1 MSTESLCDQTILI
14 TGGAG
19 FIGSHISNKLL
30 KNNTIRVVDSL
41 TTGKKSNVP
50 TEATFFETDIRQK
63 TKIKDAIN
71 GVDLLFHQA
80 ALVSVARSIERPQ
93 NSHKINTT
101 AALSLLE
108 AARME
113 GARVILAS
121 SAAIYGHPKSVPIVE
136 TDTKKPT
143 SPYGLEKLT
152 IDHYARLFHDLYD
165 VDTVAL
171 RYFNVYGPGQIA
183 DDYSGVISVFIDQAL
198 SGNDITVHGD
208 GDQTRDFVYVD
219 DVVQA
224 NCKAATTDYVG
235 KSYNIGTGEST
246 TIRELA
252 ELIQDVTDTNSDIVH
267 LDARPGDIE
276 HSEADISKS
285 KKQLEYKP
293 TVSLREGLEQTVEWY
308 RSQRN

>member
-101 AALSLLE
+101 AALSLLK

-308 RSQRN
+308 RSQHN